1 MAYDRQ
7 QALELLRIGA
17 GDPAAMFRDGQEDAI
32 EHVVE
37 NRGRLLLV
45 QRAGWGK
52 SFVYFIATKLLR
64 ERGEGPALLISP
76 LLALMRN
83 QIDAAG
89 RAGVKAER
97 IDSSNTDDW
106 DRIRKEILDDQID
119 ILLVSPERLGNQSF
133 VEEVLAPAAD
143 RISMLIVDEAH
154 CISDWGH
161 DFRPDYQRIDRI
173 LGSLPLNLRLLAT
186 TATVNDRVMED
197 LEGILGSGLEI
208 VRGALGL
215 PSVKLQ
221 TIRMP
226 DRAKRMAWLA
236 ETIPNLEG
244 SGIVYALTIRDAERV
259 AEWLSKRGIVASA
272 YHGSMGDE
280 RSDLE
285 QKLLANKVKCLVA
298 TTALGMGFDKPDL
311 GFVVHYQTPGS
322 VVAYYQQVGRAGRAI
337 DSAYGVLLSGD
348 EEHEINE
355 HFITSAFPTPE
366 EAGEILRALE
376 SSPEGLTIR
385 EIEGE
390 ANVSNRRIEISTKIL
405 ALESPAPIVKDGSKW
420 RRTAA
425 GIEPTFWDRVGRLTE
440 RRRAEIEQMKAYVC
454 LGSGHMQFL
463 VEAMDARP
471 DGPIA
476 TVDLPPL
483 PTQVQRQTVID
494 ALTFLRGKPIEFVR
508 RKRWPPG
515 GYSEKSSIPPE
526 LQPGDGRA
534 ACLYGDGG
542 WGHLVRSGKYSDNHF
557 GDELVDAVVETFKE
571 WGPEPCPGWV
581 TCIPSARDNA
591 LVADFAERV
600 AQRLGLPFS
609 QVLTKKSNF
618 PEQKDMNNSAH
629 KVRNVARSIE
639 LVAHVDPAPVLLIDD
654 IVDSGWTFAVA
665 AWHLLKAGSGPV
677 WPLAIASKGG
687 R

>member
-1 MAYDRQ
+1 MAYNGNR
-7 QALELLRIGA
+7 ALELLRVGTDDPGA
-17 GDPAAMFRDGQEDAI
+17 TFRVGQEEAI
-32 EHVVE
+32 QHVVE

-52 SFVYFIATKLLR
+52 SFVYFIASKLLR
-64 ERGEGPALLISP
+64 EQDEGPALLVSP

-83 QIDAAG
+83 QIEAA
-89 RAGVKAER
+89 RRMGVKAGR

-106 DRIRKEILDDQID
+106 HRINKEIIDDQID
-119 ILLVSPERLGNQSF
+119 ILLVSPERLGNQIF
-133 VEEVLAPAAD
+133 VEEVLASAAE
-143 RISMLIVDEAH
+143 RISTLIVDEAH

-173 LGSLPLNLRLLAT
+173 LSSLPQNLRLLAT
-186 TATVNDRVMED
+186 TATVNGRVMED
-197 LEGILGSGLEI
+197 LERILGAGLA
-208 VRGALGL
+208 VMHGSLGL

-226 DRAKRMAWLA
+226 DRAERMAWLA
-236 ETIPNLEG
+236 DTIPKLEG
-244 SGIVYALTIRDAERV
+244 SGIVYALTVRDTERV
-259 AEWLSKRGIVASA
+259 AEWLSHRGIAARA
-272 YHGSMGDE
+272 YHGQMQDE
-280 RSDLE
+280 RPILE
-285 QKLLANKVKCLVA
+285 QQLLDNKVKCLVA

-311 GFVVHYQTPGS
+311 GFVIHFQTPGS

-348 EEHEINE
+348 EEYEINE
-355 HFITSAFPTPE
+355 HFITSAFPTSE

-376 SSPEGLTIR
+376 TSPEGLTIR
-385 EIEGE
+385 EIEGK
-390 ANVSNRRIEISTKIL
+390 ANVSHGRIEKSTKIL

-425 GIEPTFWDRVGRLTE
+425 GIGSTFWGRVVRLTE
-440 RRRAEIEQMKAYVC
+440 RRRGEVEQMKAYVD

-463 VEAMDARP
+463 IEAMDGDP
-471 DGPIA
+471 DRTIA
-476 TVDLPPL
+476 AVDLPLL
-483 PTQVQRQTVID
+483 PTQVRRQTVLY
-494 ALTFLRGKPIEFVR
+494 ALTFLRGKPIEISP

-515 GYSEKSSIPPE
+515 GYRDKSSIDADHQAE
-526 LQPGDGRA
+526 EGRA
-534 ACLYGDGG
+534 LCVYADSG
-542 WGHLVRSGKYSDNHF
+542 WGHLVREGKYSKNHF
-557 GDELVDAVVETFKE
+557 EDELVDGVVEMFEE
-571 WGPEPCPGWV
+571 WDPQPRPDWV
-581 TCIPSARDNA
+581 TCVPSARDNA

-609 QVLTKKSNF
+609 QALTKKGNF
-618 PEQKDMNNSAH
+618 PEQKDMNNGAH

-639 LVAHVDPAPVLLIDD
+639 LVGLVDPGPVLLIDD
-654 IVDSGWTFAVA
+654 IVDSGWTFTVA
-665 AWHLLKAGSGPV
+665 AWRLLNAGSGPV